1 MSIRTR
7 YENSS
12 EIGVY
17 ATLTNSYCIVGH
29 GGSENFYASFQQELE
44 PHGIPVVHCTIG
56 DMKIVGRLTVGNKH
70 GLLVPNTT
78 TDTELQHLRNSLPP
92 HVAIRKVEERLN
104 ALGNVLVCNDY
115 VALIHPHLDKET
127 EQIIQEVLKVET
139 FRAAV
144 ANQELVGS
152 YAVLTNQGG
161 LLHAHASLQ
170 ELEELSNI
178 LELRLTAGTINR
190 GSDLISS
197 GIVANDWVA
206 FIGMDATSTEVAV
219 VENIFNL
226 KNAKAGMVVGAD
238 GMEVETGTAQ
248 LTNALIDTLA

>member
-17 ATLTNSYCIVGH
+17 ATLTNSYCLVGH

-92 HVAIRKVEERLN
+92 AVKIQKVEERLN
-104 ALGNVLVCNDY
+104 ALGNVMVCNDY

-127 EQIIQEVLKVET
+127 EQIIQEVLQVET
-139 FRAAV
+139 FRASI
-144 ANQELVGS
+144 ANNELVGT
-152 YAVLTNQGG
+152 YCVLTNQGG
-161 LLHAHASLQ
+161 LVHAHTSVQ
-170 ELEELSNI
+170 ELEELAAI
-178 LELRLTAGTINR
+178 LEVRLTAGTVNR
-190 GSDLISS
+190 GSDQISA
-197 GIVANDWVA
+197 GIVCNDWISFV
-206 FIGMDATSTEVAV
+206 GMDATSTEVAV

-226 KNAKAGMVVGAD
+226 KQGMGAG
-238 GMEVETGTAQ
+238 AQ
-248 LTNALIDTLA
+248 QGNLTNALIDTLA